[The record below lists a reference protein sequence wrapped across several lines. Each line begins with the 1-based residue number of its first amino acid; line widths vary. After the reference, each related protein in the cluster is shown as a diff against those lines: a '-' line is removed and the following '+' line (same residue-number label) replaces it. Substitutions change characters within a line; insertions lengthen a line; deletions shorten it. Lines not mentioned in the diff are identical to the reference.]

1 MLDTAPHQA
10 TGTHDDQF
18 PEFNLIII
26 DPLNTSSEGDSEEHS
41 ADNSVEGTKSQYVGA
56 NFVLRGLTQVATN
69 QIIQDVT
76 VAMENIVDCLES
88 SLMKK
93 IEDLGM
99 SVTQEQLAEI
109 KSIFSDEKIVR
120 PFNGLETEYKQER
133 FMSDHFNYVVSSMYI
148 AAHTCT
154 CMFVFFRCLC
164 REYLGVIKSSGLA
177 R

>member
-10 TGTHDDQF
+10 TGSHDDRF
-18 PEFNLIII
+18 PEFNLINI

-56 NFVLRGLTQVATN
+56 NFVLKVRDGRGLTQVATN

-99 SVTQEQLAEI
+99 SVCDGT
-109 KSIFSDEKIVR
+109 D
-120 PFNGLETEYKQER
+120 
-133 FMSDHFNYVVSSMYI
+133 
-148 AAHTCT
+148 
-154 CMFVFFRCLC
+154 
-164 REYLGVIKSSGLA
+164 
-177 R
+177 